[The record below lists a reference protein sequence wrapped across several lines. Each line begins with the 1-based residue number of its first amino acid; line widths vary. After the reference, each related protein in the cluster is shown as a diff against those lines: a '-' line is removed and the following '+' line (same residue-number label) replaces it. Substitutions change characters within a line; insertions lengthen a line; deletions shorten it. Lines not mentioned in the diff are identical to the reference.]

1 MPTCKPAK
9 SRLLL
14 VDDHPLVRRGLSEII
29 SAQPDL
35 EVCGEAEDLVA
46 AFRQYQTLR
55 PDLVV
60 LDISLKDG
68 HGLDLIKQ
76 IRNEDAA
83 ARILMFSMHDDALFA
98 ERAIAAGAL
107 GYVNKQ
113 EDAKILVQAIHRVL
127 EGRIYLDPS
136 LSEKILERALN
147 PASKS
152 PLQAVQSLT
161 DRELE
166 VFELV
171 GQGLSTQQIAE
182 KLFLSHKTI
191 ETYREHIKRKLN
203 LANAAGL
210 TRAAVLWLLE
220 SRPTGTR
227 DEG

>member
-1 MPTCKPAK
+1 MPAHKTVK

-14 VDDHPLVRRGLSEII
+14 VDDHPLVRRGLTEII
-29 SAQPDL
+29 SNQPDL
-35 EVCGEAEDLVA
+35 EICGEAEDLVSA
-46 AFRQYQTLR
+46 MRQYLKLR

-60 LDISLKDG
+60 LDISLKGG

-76 IRNEDAA
+76 IRLEDAA

-113 EDAKILVQAIHRVL
+113 EDASILVQAIHRVL
-127 EGRIYLDPS
+127 EGRIYLNPA
-136 LSEKILERALN
+136 LSEQVLERALN
-147 PASKS
+147 PSCMS
-152 PLQAVQSLT
+152 SLQAVHRLT
-161 DRELE
+161 GRELE
-166 VFELV
+166 VFELI
-171 GQGLSTQQIAE
+171 GQGLSTQQIAG

-191 ETYREHIKRKLN
+191 ETYREHIKHKLN

-220 SRPTGTR
+220 SRPT
-227 DEG
+227 

>member
-1 MPTCKPAK
+1 MTPRKLEK

-14 VDDHPLVRRGLSEII
+14 VDDHPLVRRGLAEII
-29 SAQPDL
+29 SDQPDL
-35 EVCGEAEDLVA
+35 EFCGEAEDLVA
-46 AFRQYQTLR
+46 AFRQYQALR
-55 PDLVV
+55 PDLVI

-76 IRNEDAA
+76 IKHEDPA
-83 ARILMFSMHDDALFA
+83 ARILVFSMHDDSLFA

-113 EDAKILVQAIHRVL
+113 EDARILVQAIRRVL
-127 EGRIYLDPS
+127 EGRIYLNS
-136 LSEKILERALN
+136 ALSEHILERALN
-147 PASKS
+147 PASTS

-182 KLFLSHKTI
+182 RLFLSHKTI

-220 SRPTGTR
+220 NRPQ
-227 DEG
+227 

>member
-1 MPTCKPAK
+1 MSARKPLK

-14 VDDHPLVRRGLSEII
+14 VDDHPLVRRGLTEII

-35 EVCGEAEDLVA
+35 EVCGEAEDLA
-46 AFRQYQTLR
+46 TAFRQYQTLR
-55 PDLVV
+55 PDLVL

-76 IRNEDAA
+76 LRIEDAA
-83 ARILMFSMHDDALFA
+83 ARILMFSMHDDTLFA

-127 EGRIYLDPS
+127 EGRIYLNPA

-147 PASKS
+147 PASAS

-171 GQGLSTQQIAE
+171 GQGLSTQQIAD

-220 SRPTGTR
+220 SRPQ
-227 DEG
+227 

>member
-1 MPTCKPAK
+1 MPARKPVK

-14 VDDHPLVRRGLSEII
+14 VDDHPLVRRGLAEII

-35 EVCGEAEDLVA
+35 EVCGEAEDLA
-46 AFRQYQTLR
+46 TAFRQYQTLR

-76 IRNEDAA
+76 IRNEDAV
-83 ARILMFSMHDDALFA
+83 ARILMFSMHDDTLFA

-113 EDAKILVQAIHRVL
+113 EDARILVQAIHRVL
-127 EGRIYLDPS
+127 EGRIYLNPA
-136 LSEKILERALN
+136 LSERILERALN
-147 PASKS
+147 PSSTS
-152 PLQAVQSLT
+152 PFQAVQSLT

-171 GQGLSTQQIAE
+171 GQGLSTQQIAD

-220 SRPTGTR
+220 SRPQ
-227 DEG
+227 

>member
-1 MPTCKPAK
+1 MPAHKIVK

-14 VDDHPLVRRGLSEII
+14 VDDHPLVRRGLTEII
-29 SAQPDL
+29 LNQPDL
-35 EVCGEAEDLVA
+35 EICGEAEDLA
-46 AFRQYQTLR
+46 SAFRQYQKLR

-76 IRNEDAA
+76 LRLEDAT
-83 ARILMFSMHDDALFA
+83 ARILMFSMHDDTLFA

-113 EDAKILVQAIHRVL
+113 EHESILVQAIHRVL
-127 EGRIYLDPS
+127 EGRIYLNS
-136 LSEKILERALN
+136 ELSEKLLERALN
-147 PASKS
+147 PSCKS

-161 DRELE
+161 ARELE

-210 TRAAVLWLLE
+210 TRAAILWLLE
-220 SRPTGTR
+220 SRPT
-227 DEG
+227 